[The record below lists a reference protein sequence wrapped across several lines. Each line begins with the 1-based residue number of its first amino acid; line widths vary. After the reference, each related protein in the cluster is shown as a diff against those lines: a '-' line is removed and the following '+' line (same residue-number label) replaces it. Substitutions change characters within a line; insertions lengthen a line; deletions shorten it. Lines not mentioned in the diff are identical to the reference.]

1 MSVVPQLGPDPAY
14 SLAPSGNLRRRQLLS
29 RALVT
34 LTVIFAAAAVAVLII
49 LVYYTAHKGIAEFSW
64 SFFTSSLPPATGG
77 PGGIGPAIVGTVEL
91 VLISTAISVPVGV
104 LTAVALSE
112 YASPRVARPL
122 SIALELM
129 AGLPT
134 IVIGV
139 FVAALITDHTGQSAW
154 AGAIALSI
162 VQVPL
167 IARASLETISRVP
180 PAIREA
186 ADALGVA
193 RWRTIIGVILPS
205 ASNGIVT
212 ATILATARAAGE
224 TAPILFTCD
233 LYLLTLQV
241 NPLKSVPSIPVETL
255 TLLETGYQSN
265 VNVAWGAAFLL
276 ITVILVVNVSVRLW
290 LRRSERKRGL

>member
-1 MSVVPQLGPDPAY
+1 MSTVPQVGPDPAY
-14 SLAPSGNLRRRQLLS
+14 SLQASGNLRRRQLTS
-29 RALVT
+29 RILIGGTMV
-34 LTVIFAAAAVAVLII
+34 AAGAAVAVLCI
-49 LVYYTAHKGIAEFSW
+49 LVYFTAHKGIAAWSW
-64 SFFTSSLPPATGG
+64 KFFTSSLPSATGG
-77 PGGIGPAIVGTVEL
+77 PGGIGPAIVGTLEL
-91 VLISTAISVPVGV
+91 VAVSTAIALPVGV
-104 LTAVALSE
+104 LTAVALAE
-112 YASPRVARPL
+112 FAPPRVARPL

-134 IVIGV
+134 IIIGI

-154 AGAIALSI
+154 AGSIALSI

-180 PAIREA
+180 PALREA
-186 ADALGVA
+186 AEAMGVSH
-193 RWRTIIGVILPS
+193 WRTVVGVILPS

-212 ATILATARAAGE
+212 ATILAIARAAGE

-233 LYLLTLQV
+233 LFLQTLQV
-241 NPLKSVPSIPVETL
+241 NPLKSVPSMPVEIFE
-255 TLLETGYQSN
+255 LLESGYASN

-276 ITVILVVNVSVRLW
+276 IVFILLTNIGARFW